1 MPFVMY
7 PCHVQRLAEIQRTG
21 MCKQKGGERC
31 VTFGLEVYFYAVVPS
46 DNTKIE
52 ILTAETVAV

>member
-1 MPFVMY
+1 MY

-46 DNTKIE
+46 DNMKIE